1 MNVLEQLNAHISREL
16 IAKASNFLG
25 ESEDNTARGFH
36 HAIPAILAAI
46 LNAIHDKEKLVKVWD
61 LIQHKDNDVELL
73 NQLELLFEGN
83 SAASSN
89 TGIGAGLLNDLFGG
103 KATVL
108 NSIGR
113 VGAFHKSNSAGKIL
127 SIAAPLVLAFLR
139 NKVEISELGMAGLL
153 KWISDDKEVILDA
166 LPSGWTSQMGMT
178 HLMFKKE
185 ESESNPEEMSN
196 PNPNWWMWLVGL
208 LALIGGLWFCAKS
221 CNQKEVADKLSG
233 AYRTVT
239 EIVETVEEETED
251 AAFYIDESLDAAGQ
265 AFKLTWKALGK
276 YVTIKLEDSFLGLPK
291 KGMELRLL
299 GWIQDPA
306 TVVEDN
312 KAWFNFDRILF
323 DTDSIKLNKVSD
335 EQLKALAAIMN
346 VMPKVEFEIGGYTDN
361 TGDPA
366 ANKKLSLERA
376 KAVKKALV
384 DLGIDEKRLKA
395 VGYGADNP
403 IADNNDPAGRE
414 RNRRVAIRVTKK

>member
-1 MNVLEQLNAHISREL
+1 MNVLEQLNAHISRAL

-36 HAIPAILAAI
+36 HAMPAILAAI
-46 LNAIHDKEKLVKVWD
+46 LNSIHDKEKLIRAWD
-61 LIQHKDNDVELL
+61 LIQHKDNDVDLL
-73 NQLELLFEGN
+73 NQLEPLFEGN

-89 TGIGAGLLNDLFGG
+89 TSIGAELLNDLFGG
-103 KATVL
+103 KATIL
-108 NSIGR
+108 NSIGS
-113 VGAFHKSNSAGKIL
+113 VAAFKKSNSAGKVV

-139 NKVEISELGMAGLL
+139 NKVEINELGMAGLL
-153 KWISDDKEVILDA
+153 KWISDDKDAIVEA

-185 ESESNPEEMSN
+185 KLETESEEQINS
-196 PNPNWWMWLVGL
+196 NPNWWLWLVGL
-208 LALIGGLWFCAKS
+208 VVLIACLLFFVKS
-221 CNQKEVADKLSG
+221 CSQKEVADKTSG
-233 AYRTVT
+233 AYRTVK
-239 EIVETVEEETED
+239 EIVEAVQEETED
-251 AAFYIDESLDAAGQ
+251 AAFYMDETLDAAGQ

-299 GWIQDPA
+299 GWLQDPA

-361 TGDPA
+361 TGDAA

-376 KAVKKALV
+376 KAVKKVLV
-384 DLGIDEKRLKA
+384 DFGIDEKRLKA